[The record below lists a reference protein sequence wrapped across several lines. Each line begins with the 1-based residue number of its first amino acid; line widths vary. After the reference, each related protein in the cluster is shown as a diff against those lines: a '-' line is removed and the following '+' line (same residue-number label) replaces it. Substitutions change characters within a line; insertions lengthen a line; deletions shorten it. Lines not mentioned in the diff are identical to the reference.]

1 VLTLALSL
9 NFASAYDEAEVQKK
23 TIAVTAIL
31 DSVYKNPQ
39 QKAKYMVVFKEIF
52 Q

>member
-9 NFASAYDEAEVQKK
+9 NSTLAFDEAEVAKK
-23 TIAVTAIL
+23 TTAINAIL

-39 QKAKYMVVFKEIF
+39 QKAKYMVAFK
-52 Q
+52 